1 MTNSCIRSVRRVYWC
16 HKKKSEAGRMLQ
28 LLEKQDKEAYF
39 LKHCDVK
46 EKFKDAASSL
56 QNHQA
61 HPHVLVSYT
70 VAWTSDR
77 CVTVFP
83 GTDCCL
89 CSIWH
94 PCEVEDAQS
103 QVKLVCLLK
112 AVMALL
118 VGNQRC
124 ISARREKDAW
134 CGHIVDNR
142 HSQSHEMWKIKVE
155 EIFKKRTIFTFN
167 DSQ

>member
-1 MTNSCIRSVRRVYWC
+1 MCAEFTDVT
-16 HKKKSEAGRMLQ
+16 KKKRSW
-28 LLEKQDKEAYF
+28 QDATVTGETRQYF

>member
-1 MTNSCIRSVRRVYWC
+1 
-16 HKKKSEAGRMLQ
+16 MLQ
-28 LLEKQDKEAYF
+28 LLDKQDKEAYF

-46 EKFKDAASSL
+46 EKFKDAAPSL

-94 PCEVEDAQS
+94 PCEVEVEDAQS

-124 ISARREKDAW
+124 TSARREKDAW

-142 HSQSHEMWKIKVE
+142 HSQSRWVGDMKYEKWKRKKF
-155 EIFKKRTIFTFN
+155 FKKELFLPSMTHSKLATVHFP
-167 DSQ
+167 